1 MFLENL
7 DADRPAAPGPFQMKR
22 SLSGDFVFLSQ
33 DSSMAFAAEACIDVL
48 RSANRLL
55 GQDSYRW
62 TRLHGANA
70 LAGGFTCTPDQ
81 TLVLVGGTETAWRP
95 DDAHLGNN
103 SSSVARR

>member
-70 LAGGFTCTPDQ
+70 LAGGFTCTSGCPFRCWERSDAPRSR
-81 TLVLVGGTETAWRP
+81 EAASRP
-95 DDAHLGNN
+95 PCG
-103 SSSVARR
+103 SCR